1 MEHQEFESILE
12 GYPVHLDAFEGPL
25 DLLLHLIKKH
35 EVNIYD
41 IPIVQI
47 TRQYLDYIDLM
58 QELNLDVAGEFL
70 VMAAT
75 LIHLKSRML
84 LPRADPA
91 QEDPDEDPREALMR
105 RLLEH
110 QKFKAA
116 AELLHERE
124 TLRSAQ
130 WTRPDGPINEIAGE
144 APEPEVEVDLFS
156 LITAF
161 RAVVERAKQRP
172 KVYLPS
178 EQIPIEDRIEQL
190 MAKLSETEA
199 CGFEDLFAD
208 VQSRAG
214 MIVTFLAMLEMI
226 RLKLIRVF
234 QSGSTGPIRVY
245 KRARPTDAPKPLLD
259 PEKRHADEVAAHD
272 AAQAAQ
278 IEAARGADVEPPA
291 AAEGD
296 AGAASSDATVA
307 DEDPAEHVTAG
318 TAPKE

>member
-1 MEHQEFESILE
+1 MEPQHDFESILE

-25 DLLLHLIKKH
+25 DLLLHLIKRH
-35 EVNIYD
+35 EVSIYD

-75 LIHLKSRML
+75 LIHIKSRML
-84 LPRADPA
+84 LPRVDPA

-130 WTRPDGPINEIAGE
+130 WTRPDGPINQIAGE
-144 APEPEVEVDLFS
+144 APEPEIEIDLFS
-156 LITAF
+156 LISAF
-161 RAVVERAKQRP
+161 RAVVERSKQRP
-172 KVYLPS
+172 KVYLPG

-190 MAKLSETEA
+190 MAMLSETEA

-245 KRARPTDAPKPLLD
+245 KRARPADAPKPLLD

-272 AAQAAQ
+272 AALH
-278 IEAARGADVEPPA
+278 DA
-291 AAEGD
+291 AANEPGE
-296 AGAASSDATVA
+296 AIAATEPSTEAPV
-307 DEDPAEHVTAG
+307 G

>member
-12 GYPVHLDAFEGPL
+12 AYPVHLENFDGPL
-25 DLLLHLIKKH
+25 DLLLHLIKRN

-41 IPIVQI
+41 IPITLI
-47 TRQYLDYIDLM
+47 TKQYLEYIDLM
-58 QELNLDVAGEFL
+58 QEMNLDVAGEFL

-75 LIHLKSRML
+75 LIHVKSRML
-84 LPRADPA
+84 LPRADPT
-91 QEDPDEDPREALMR
+91 QDDPEEDPREALVR

-130 WTRPDGPINEIAGE
+130 WTRPDGPIAEIAGE

-156 LITAF
+156 LISAF

-190 MAKLSETEA
+190 MARLSETEA
-199 CGFEDLFAD
+199 LGFEDLFAD
-208 VQSRAG
+208 VESRAG

-226 RLKLIRVF
+226 RLKLVRVF
-234 QSGSTGPIRVY
+234 QSGVVGPIRVY
-245 KRARPTDAPKPLLD
+245 KRARPADAPKPLLD
-259 PEKRHADEVAAHD
+259 PEKRHADEVARAEALD
-272 AAQAAQ
+272 AA
-278 IEAARGADVEPPA
+278 
-291 AAEGD
+291 
-296 AGAASSDATVA
+296 ASEFGPDPNVA
-307 DEDPAEHVTAG
+307 LNIKTEE
-318 TAPKE
+318 

>member
-1 MEHQEFESILE
+1 MEHQQEFESILE
-12 GYPVHLDAFEGPL
+12 AYPVRLEHFEGPL
-25 DLLLHLIKKH
+25 DLLLHLIKQH
-35 EVNIYD
+35 QVDIYD
-41 IPIVQI
+41 IPIVQV
-47 TRQYLDYIDLM
+47 TQQYLEYIDLM

-75 LIHLKSRML
+75 LIHIKSRTL
-84 LPRADPA
+84 LPRIDPA
-91 QEDPDEDPREALMR
+91 QEDPDEDPREALVR

-130 WTRPDGPINEIAGE
+130 WTRPDGPIAEIAGE
-144 APEPEVEVDLFS
+144 APEPEIEVDLFS
-156 LITAF
+156 LIAAF
-161 RAVVERAKQRP
+161 RTVVERSRQRP
-172 KVYLPS
+172 KIYLPS

-199 CGFEDLFAD
+199 CGFEDLFSD

-234 QSGSTGPIRVY
+234 QSAAMGPIRVY
-245 KRARPTDAPKPLLD
+245 KRARPADAPKPLLD
-259 PEKRHADEVAAHD
+259 PEQRHADEVAAE
-272 AAQAAQ
+272 
-278 IEAARGADVEPPA
+278 EALSRTADTKPTE
-291 AAEGD
+291 
-296 AGAASSDATVA
+296 
-307 DEDPAEHVTAG
+307 
-318 TAPKE
+318 

>member
-12 GYPVHLDAFEGPL
+12 AYPVRLENFEGPL
-25 DLLLHLIKKH
+25 DLLLHLIKRH

-41 IPIVQI
+41 IPITLI
-47 TRQYLDYIDLM
+47 TKQYLEYIDLM
-58 QELNLDVAGEFL
+58 QEMNLDVAGEFL

-75 LIHLKSRML
+75 LIHIKSRML
-84 LPRADPA
+84 LPRPDPT
-91 QEDPDEDPREALMR
+91 QDDPEEDPREALVR

-130 WTRPDGPINEIAGE
+130 WTRPDGPIAEIAGE

-156 LITAF
+156 LISAF
-161 RAVVERAKQRP
+161 RAVVERSKQRP

-178 EQIPIEDRIEQL
+178 EQIPIEERIEQL
-190 MAKLSETEA
+190 LAKLSETEA
-199 CGFEDLFAD
+199 LGFEDLFAD

-226 RLKLIRVF
+226 RLKLVRVF
-234 QSGSTGPIRVY
+234 QAGVVGPIRIY
-245 KRARPTDAPKPLLD
+245 KRARPADAPKPLGD
-259 PEKRHADEVAAHD
+259 PEAKS
-272 AAQAAQ
+272 
-278 IEAARGADVEPPA
+278 DV
-291 AAEGD
+291 
-296 AGAASSDATVA
+296 
-307 DEDPAEHVTAG
+307 
-318 TAPKE
+318 

>member
-1 MEHQEFESILE
+1 MDSQNPEFESILE
-12 GYPVHLDAFEGPL
+12 DYPIRVLNFEGPL
-25 DLLLHLIKKH
+25 DLLLHLIKAN

-41 IPIVQI
+41 IPISLI
-47 TRQYLDYIDLM
+47 TQQYLDYLELM

-75 LIHLKSRML
+75 LIHIKSRML
-84 LPRADPA
+84 LPRPDPA
-91 QEDPDEDPREALMR
+91 QEDQDEDPREALVR

-130 WTRPDGPINEIAGE
+130 WTRPDGPIAEIAGE

-156 LITAF
+156 LISAF

-178 EQIPIEDRIEQL
+178 EQIPIEERIEQL
-190 MAKLSETEA
+190 LAKLSETEA
-199 CGFEDLFAD
+199 MGFEDLFAD
-208 VQSRAG
+208 VQTRAG

-234 QSGSTGPIRVY
+234 QAGAMGPIRVY
-245 KRARPTDAPKPLLD
+245 KRARPSDAPKPLLD
-259 PEKRHADEVAAHD
+259 PEKRHAEEVAS
-272 AAQAAQ
+272 QAA
-278 IEAARGADVEPPA
+278 
-291 AAEGD
+291 
-296 AGAASSDATVA
+296 AASA
-307 DEDPAEHVTAG
+307 DPDPNEN
-318 TAPKE
+318 E

>member
-1 MEHQEFESILE
+1 MQPQEFDSILE
-12 GYPVHLDAFEGPL
+12 AYPVRLEHFEGPL

-41 IPIVQI
+41 IPIAVVAQ
-47 TRQYLDYIDLM
+47 QYLDYIDVM

-75 LIHLKSRML
+75 LIHIKSRML
-84 LPRADPA
+84 LPRVDPS
-91 QEDPDEDPREALMR
+91 QEDPDEDPREALVR

-130 WTRPDGPINEIAGE
+130 WTRPDGPIAEIAGE
-144 APEPEVEVDLFS
+144 APEPEIEVDLFS
-156 LITAF
+156 LIAAF
-161 RAVVERAKQRP
+161 RSVVERSKQRP
-172 KVYLPS
+172 KVYLPA

-190 MAKLSETEA
+190 MSKLSETEA

-208 VQSRAG
+208 VQTRAG

-234 QSGSTGPIRVY
+234 QSGAMSPIRVY
-245 KRARPTDAPKPLLD
+245 KRARPADAPRPLLD
-259 PEKRHADEVAAHD
+259 PEVRHAEEA
-272 AAQAAQ
+272 AAQESA
-278 IEAARGADVEPPA
+278 EAPPDAKIPEPA
-291 AAEGD
+291 
-296 AGAASSDATVA
+296 
-307 DEDPAEHVTAG
+307 
-318 TAPKE
+318 K